1 MIAYLVGAMGVTCL
15 IAGSVMLWFPKRVAG
30 MFPDL
35 QDRHKE
41 KMEEHGLML
50 MGAGVVLLITSSYH
64 EPLGF

>member
-1 MIAYLVGAMGVTCL
+1 MIAYFVDAMGVTCW

-35 QDRHKE
+35 PDRHKE

-50 MGAGVVLLITSSYH
+50 MGASVVLLIVASYH
-64 EPLGF
+64 ELFGF